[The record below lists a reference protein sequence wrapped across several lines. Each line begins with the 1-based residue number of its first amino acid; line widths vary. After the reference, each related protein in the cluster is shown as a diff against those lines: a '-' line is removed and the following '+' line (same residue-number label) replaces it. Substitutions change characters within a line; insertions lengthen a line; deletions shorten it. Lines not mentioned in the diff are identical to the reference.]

1 MTPTDIHS
9 LKAFVFDMDGVLYAG
24 TQRLP
29 GAAELLNA
37 LQQKNFPFI
46 CLTNNSTAT
55 PRKVAERLKPMG
67 IDVDAA
73 HILTSSLVAATHLK
87 QLRPD
92 GARVFVIGE
101 DGLREPVH
109 DAGFTL
115 ADEGPADFVVL
126 GMDRTITY
134 DKLKRAT
141 LLIRAGTPF
150 IATNPDPTYPT
161 PEGLVPGCG
170 SLIAALQATTSV
182 SPLIIGKPEPA
193 GFQLALKLL
202 GTDADHTAAI
212 GDRLDTDILGGQR
225 AGLHTVLVLTGV
237 TQRDELPHFPIQ
249 PDWVFNDLVELQRA
263 VFQGLV
269 DHEMLKAD
277 L

>member
-1 MTPTDIHS
+1 MT
-9 LKAFVFDMDGVLYAG
+9 LKHLRAFVFDMDGVLYAG
-24 TQRLP
+24 AQRLP
-29 GAAELLNA
+29 GAVELLNE
-37 LQQKNFPFI
+37 LQRKNFPFI

-55 PRKVAERLKPMG
+55 PDKVSTRLSTMG
-67 IDVDAA
+67 IDVEAS
-73 HILTSSLVAATHLK
+73 HILTSSLVAAAYLK
-87 QLRPD
+87 QLRPE

-101 DGLREPVH
+101 DGLREPVRE
-109 DAGFTL
+109 AGFTL
-115 ADEGPADFVVL
+115 ADDGHADFVVL

-170 SLIAALQATTSV
+170 SLIAALKTTTGV

-202 GTDADHTAAI
+202 GMDANHTAAI

-225 AGLHTVLVLTGV
+225 AGLRTILVLTGV
-237 TQRDELPHFPIQ
+237 TTRDELSHSPIQ
-249 PDWVFNDLVELQRA
+249 PDWVFDDLVKLYQA
-263 VFQGLV
+263 T
-269 DHEMLKAD
+269 AW
-277 L
+277 